1 MKHKKLT
8 FRAALIAALCF
19 PLAGVFLLPDM
30 GLYEMGTVQAGMAS
44 QTPPLQ
50 APAALPDF
58 TVTPAACHIQA
69 AESLLVWAEPFENA
83 PQCVGQ
89 VDAGTVFMVCG
100 VTSNG
105 WFQVRYLGQ
114 KRYVSPAGVVFYT
127 GGEER
132 TELPLLDQEKGYRVA
147 FLGDS
152 VTYGDKLSSQSSTY
166 ASRLAVKMG
175 AEAYDNYGMN
185 GSCMGGNHPE
195 RFWDRYS
202 AMTEDAELV
211 FVFGGTNDY
220 EWSTPIGAMGDGST
234 QTFYGVLNLLMS
246 SMKQKY
252 PDAQIIFLTP
262 LRRLRDTWK
271 NSEGYVLADYANA
284 IVEMGAFYDIP
295 VVDLY
300 HTSSMNFVGR
310 RGYLA
315 DGLHPTATGH
325 KALADYLYGLLWEP

>member
-1 MKHKKLT
+1 M
-8 FRAALIAALCF
+8 IAALCF
-19 PLAGVFLLPDM
+19 PLAGMCFLPDM
-30 GLYEMGTVQAGMAS
+30 GQYEMKTVHAASGESGAGMAQ
-44 QTPPLQ
+44 QTPPLLS
-50 APAALPDF
+50 PAALPEF
-58 TVTPAACHIQA
+58 TVTQTACHIQA
-69 AESLLVWAEPFENA
+69 EESLLVWEEPFETA
-83 PQCVGQ
+83 RCIAQ
-89 VDAGTVFMVCG
+89 VEAGTVFMVCG

-114 KRYVSPAGVVFYT
+114 KRYVSPVNVVFYT
-127 GGEER
+127 GGEEQ
-132 TELPLLDQEKGYRVA
+132 TELPVLDREKGYRVA

-166 ASRLAVKMG
+166 ASRLALKMG

-185 GSCMGGNHPE
+185 GSCMGGNHPD
-195 RFWDRYS
+195 RFWDRYP
-202 AMTEDAELV
+202 AMTDDAELV

-220 EWSTPIGAMGDGST
+220 EWATPLGAMGDSST

-262 LRRLRDTWK
+262 MRRLRDTWK
-271 NSEGYVLADYANA
+271 NSEGYVLADYVSA

-300 HTSSMNFVGR
+300 HTASMNFVGR

-325 KALADYLYGLLWEP
+325 KVLAEYLYGLLWE